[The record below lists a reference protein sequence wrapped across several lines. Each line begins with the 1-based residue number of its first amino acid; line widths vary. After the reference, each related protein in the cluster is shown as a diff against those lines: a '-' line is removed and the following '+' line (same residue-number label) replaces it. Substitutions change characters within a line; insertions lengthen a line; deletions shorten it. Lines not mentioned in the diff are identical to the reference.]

1 MSRQT
6 GDEDARSTC
15 RQCPRFVPACSN
27 FSIQYNY
34 SSASIAAA
42 IMLSHND
49 IIGDGVRPDFPQ
61 PSWVAHGLLGAV
73 FIGSVA
79 GMLTMGYLGDVL
91 GVRPALIVTNAL
103 AAFGALASSL
113 FSWGTPETIWTMIAV
128 SRLIMGIGVGGNYP
142 LSAAKAGQPGKGAR
156 EVSAVDAANS
166 AAKAFFWQEPGQVA
180 PYLLALPLLS
190 LPPSQ
195 GITSVQFRILLGIG
209 ALPAA
214 VVLLCSAYEE
224 DLDSGARASGRGNLG
239 DARNWQLLKGT
250 AGCWFLFDIAFYGT
264 VIFSPA
270 ILLKVFGKTESLT
283 SLAVHAAATILV
295 TILGNGASL
304 AALRWIGAK
313 TLNTAGFVASCLAF
327 CAFALAYA
335 SFHDKHWLQ
344 FVLLCIVNFTLS
356 MNNISTFMLPVLA
369 FPRSVRSTFHG
380 ISAAAAKLGA
390 MVGTVLFPALE
401 GRGIP
406 FVMFTQ
412 AFVCGMGACCSHWF
426 LEVVEED
433 VDWEEQVELQLVE
446 AIGLPESAQDAAA
459 REMQV
464 RGG

>member
-1 MSRQT
+1 MSRPAA
-6 GDEDARSTC
+6 DEDGGATC

-49 IIGDGVRPDFPQ
+49 TIGVGVRPDFPQ
-61 PSWVAHGLLGAV
+61 PKWVAHGLLGAV

-113 FSWGTPETIWTMIAV
+113 LSWGSPETIWTMIAV
-128 SRLIMGIGVGGNYP
+128 SRLVMGIGVGGNYP
-142 LSAAKAGQPGKGAR
+142 LSAAKAAQPGKGAR

-166 AAKAFFWQEPGQVA
+166 AAKAFFWQGPGQLA

-209 ALPAA
+209 AIPAL
-214 VVLLCSAYEE
+214 VVLLCSIYEE
-224 DLDSGARASGRGNLG
+224 EHHSVARTPGRGNLG
-239 DARNWQLLKGT
+239 DPRNWQLLVGT

-264 VIFSPA
+264 VIFSPE

-304 AALRWIGAK
+304 MALRWMGAR

-327 CAFALAYA
+327 CAFGLAYA
-335 SFHDKHWLQ
+335 SRRDEHVLQ
-344 FVLLCIVNFTLS
+344 YVLLCIVNLALS

-369 FPRSVRSTFHG
+369 FPHSVRSTFHG

-390 MVGTVLFPALE
+390 MVGTVLFPAPCAQ
-401 GRGIP
+401 RGE
-406 FVMFTQ
+406 V
-412 AFVCGMGACCSHWF
+412 GSGA
-426 LEVVEED
+426 
-433 VDWEEQVELQLVE
+433 
-446 AIGLPESAQDAAA
+446 AP
-459 REMQV
+459 
-464 RGG
+464 